1 MKTQIKDLISGRKDV
16 IIDETN
22 AKYDNANKSTS
33 HNGFAGTNVEEVGE
47 DYRIEPGLSGSN
59 ISAKISIKR
68 ITGKNPDKTKIRG
81 LLKQA
86 MKYYTSLS
94 TFSADIG
101 NITVR
106 QMVLFIDTLILDGR
120 KNAITAGSDYNY
132 RNTVLTSIAFLE
144 AIKKELIGV

>member
-1 MKTQIKDLISGRKDV
+1 MKREFPLFIVDHNRAHKFGEVDFIYCSD
-16 IIDETN
+16 ID
-22 AKYDNANKSTS
+22 
-33 HNGFAGTNVEEVGE
+33 NGFIAKVEYIDGIVEEVGE

-132 RNTVLTSIAFLE
+132 RNTVLTSIAFL
-144 AIKKELIGV
+144 